1 MSNEHSTLINELKTR
16 ERRTI
21 LTNAEAIEA
30 TYYEY
35 NGQPED
41 VTDFYGNTYEYFSLK
56 GVLVG

>member
-1 MSNEHSTLINELKTR
+1 MTNEHSTLIHDIQTQ
-16 ERRTI
+16 ERRPI

-35 NGQPED
+35 NGQAED